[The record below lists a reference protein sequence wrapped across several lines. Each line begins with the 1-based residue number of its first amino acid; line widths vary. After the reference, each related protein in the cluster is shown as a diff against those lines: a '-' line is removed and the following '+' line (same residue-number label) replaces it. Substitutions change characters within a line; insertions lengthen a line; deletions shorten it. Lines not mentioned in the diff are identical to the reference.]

1 MFLAPLIQWV
11 HVGSVVL
18 LIGGFFFLR
27 IVLIPI
33 ANRQTEPTTLIS
45 SALRRFS
52 GVVWCTLLTVL
63 FSGVYNLISFFRT
76 ARATAADSIA
86 SDYSLYILILA
97 VKFFI
102 VFLIYT
108 LAIILTF
115 PYPVFEVF
123 QKKPSPWLNLIIGL
137 GLIIIF
143 LSAYLRRMTY

>member
-1 MFLAPLIQWV
+1 MFLKPMIQWV

-18 LIGGFFFLR
+18 MIGGFFFLR

-33 ANRQTEPTTLIS
+33 ANRQSDPNTLIS
-45 SALRRFS
+45 SSLRRFS

-63 FSGVYNLISFFRT
+63 FSGVYNVISFFRT
-76 ARATAADSIA
+76 ARASAEGSIA

-115 PYPVFEVF
+115 PYPVFDVF
-123 QKKPSPWLNLIIGL
+123 QKKPSPWLNLIIVF

-143 LSAYLRRMTY
+143 LSAYLRRMVY

>member
-1 MFLAPLIQWV
+1 MFLKPLIQWV

-18 LIGGFFFLR
+18 MIGGFFFLR

-33 ANRQTEPTTLIS
+33 ANRQSDPITLIS

-52 GVVWCTLLTVL
+52 VVVWFTLFTVL
-63 FSGVYNLISFFRT
+63 FSGLYNLISFFRT
-76 ARATAADSIA
+76 ARATGAESVA

-108 LAIILTF
+108 LAIILVL
-115 PYPVFEVF
+115 PYPVFDVF
-123 QKKPSPWLNLIIGL
+123 QKKPSPWLNLIIVL

-143 LSAYLRRMTY
+143 LSAYLRRMVY